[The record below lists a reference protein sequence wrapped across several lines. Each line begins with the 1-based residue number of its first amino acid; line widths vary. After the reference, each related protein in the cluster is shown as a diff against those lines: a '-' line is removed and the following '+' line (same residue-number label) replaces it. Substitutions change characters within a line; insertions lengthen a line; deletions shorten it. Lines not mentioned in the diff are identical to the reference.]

1 MTTAAVELARSLV
14 RLDTVD
20 PPGDERAAAAVAGA
34 RLEAAGF
41 EVAEQ
46 RLDGERANV
55 VARLEGAGRRP
66 ALCLSGHLD
75 VVPLGDAPWSRDPFG
90 AEIDGDR
97 LHGRGSSDMKGGV
110 AAIVVAA
117 ERLAAAWRDAD
128 AGLELVLTCGEETG
142 CKGARAAAAAGL
154 LGDVGALLVAEP
166 TANEPRVAH
175 KGALWLRAQTHG
187 RAAHG
192 AAPAGGD
199 NAIYPLARAIERLP
213 RVSFDVEPHPLL
225 GTPTIGVGSFHAGA
239 AVNSVPDLATAEID
253 VRTIPALRHDRV
265 VVDLGRRLGPA
276 VELTPI
282 ADLPAIATDP
292 RHPWVEDVVD
302 ALETV
307 LGERPAPA
315 GMAPF
320 TDAAVLAPAY
330 GHPPTAICGPGEPDQ
345 AHRTDEWCSI
355 SRIDAAVDVYVE
367 IARRWCG
374 L

>member
-14 RLDTVD
+14 RLDTVN
-20 PPGDERAAAAVAGA
+20 PPGSERAAAAVAGA

-46 RLDGERANV
+46 RLSDERANV
-55 VARLEGAGRRP
+55 VARMEGAGRRA

-75 VVPLGDAPWSRDPFG
+75 VVPLGDAPWARDPFG
-90 AEIDGDR
+90 AEVDGDR
-97 LHGRGSSDMKGGV
+97 LHGRGASDMKGGV

-117 ERLAAAWRDAD
+117 ERLAGRWREAE
-128 AGLELVLTCGEETG
+128 AGLEIVLTCGEETG
-142 CKGARAAAAAGL
+142 CAGARAAADAGL

-175 KGALWLRAQTHG
+175 KGALWLRARTRG

-192 AAPAGGD
+192 AAPDGGE
-199 NAIYPLARAIERLP
+199 NAIYPLARAVERLP
-213 RVSFDVEPHPLL
+213 RVSFDVDPHPLL

-253 VRTIPALRHDRV
+253 VRTIPALPHDRV
-265 VVDLGRRLGPA
+265 VADLGRRLGPA

-282 ADLPAIATDP
+282 ADLPPVETDP
-292 RHPWVEDVVD
+292 HDPWVEDVVD
-302 ALETV
+302 ALAAV
-307 LGERPAPA
+307 LGERPVPA

-320 TDAAVLAPAY
+320 TDASVLAPAY
-330 GHPPTAICGPGEPDQ
+330 GNPPTIVCGPGEPDQ

-355 SRIDAAVDVYVE
+355 SRIDAAVDAYVE